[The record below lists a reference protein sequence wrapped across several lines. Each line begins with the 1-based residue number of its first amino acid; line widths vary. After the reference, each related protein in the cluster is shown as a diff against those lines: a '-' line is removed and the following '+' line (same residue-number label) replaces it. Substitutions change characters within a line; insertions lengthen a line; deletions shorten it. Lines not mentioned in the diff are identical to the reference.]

1 MPNDNVAADRPA
13 GTTDRPSG
21 RVSSRPQGRRI
32 EDYALIGNTETA
44 ALVGRDGSVDWL
56 CLPRF
61 DSPAC
66 FAALLGTPDN
76 GQWKIAPRNAP
87 RAVRRR
93 YLDGT
98 LVLETVFE
106 TETGSVSVTDFMP
119 LPRHGAVDLV
129 RTVTGL
135 EGEVAMRF
143 EACFRFDYGRVV
155 PWVRRTE
162 DGLRAVAGPDQVRLR
177 TPLKLEAEGLDSVAN
192 FTIRKGES
200 VPSVLTWHLSYDPP
214 PPVRNIKGLLDETVA
229 WWRKWSSR
237 CKAPEEWREPVTRSA
252 ITLKALTHQRT
263 GGIVAAPTTSLPEFI
278 GGVRNWDYR
287 YCWLRDATF
296 TLYALMVTG
305 YDEEALAW
313 REWLVRAVAGE
324 PSKLQIMY
332 GLGGERRL
340 DELELPWLGGF
351 EGSLPVRIGNAAHQ
365 QLQLDVY
372 GEVMDAL
379 HSARKHELEWG
390 DEGWRV
396 QLEMMRYLEDHWRD
410 PDAGIW
416 EERAPPQRY
425 VFSAVMSWV
434 AADRAVK
441 AVEQFG
447 FKGPADRWRAMRETI
462 HREVCEQ
469 GFNVRRN
476 AFTRHIGGTTL
487 DASVLLLPEVGFLPP
502 DDPRIVSTIEAIQRD
517 LMVNGFVQ
525 RYHTHENDD
534 GLPPG
539 EGAFLACTLWL
550 ADALALIGRHDEAR
564 ALFERVLA
572 VRNDVGLLAEEF
584 DPVARR
590 QLGNFP
596 QAFSHVGVINTARNL
611 SSRKGPARERAE
623 S

>member
-1 MPNDNVAADRPA
+1 M
-13 GTTDRPSG
+13 T
-21 RVSSRPQGRRI
+21 RRI

-66 FAALLGTPDN
+66 FAALLGDAEN
-76 GQWKIAPRNAP
+76 GQWKVAPQQP
-87 RAVRRR
+87 PKAVRRR

-98 LVLETVFE
+98 LVLETIFE
-106 TETGSVSVTDFMP
+106 TETGSVSVVDFMP
-119 LPRHGAVDLV
+119 LPRHEAVDLV
-129 RTVTGL
+129 RTITGL
-135 EGEVAMRF
+135 EGEVPMRF
-143 EACFRFDYGRVV
+143 ETRIRFDYGRVV

-162 DGLRAVAGPDQVRLR
+162 DGLTAVAGPDLVRLR
-177 TPLKLEAEGLDSVAN
+177 TPLALKDDGFSSVAD

-200 VPSVLTWHLSYDPP
+200 IPTILTWHLSYDPIP
-214 PPVRNIKGLLDETVA
+214 PARDIPGLLDRTVA
-229 WWRKWSSR
+229 WWQEWSAR
-237 CKAPEEWREPVTRSA
+237 CKTPEEWHEPVLRSA

-305 YDEEALAW
+305 YDEEARAW

-340 DELELPWLGGF
+340 DEFELPWLAGF
-351 EGSLPVRIGNAAHQ
+351 EASRPVRIGNAAHQ
-365 QLQLDVY
+365 QLQLDVF

-379 HSARKHELEWG
+379 HSARMHGLEWG

-396 QLEMMRYLEDHWRD
+396 QVELMRYLEDHWQD

-416 EERAPPQRY
+416 EERAPPRRY
-425 VFSAVMSWV
+425 VFSTVMAWV

-441 AVEQFG
+441 AVERFG
-447 FKGPADRWRAMRETI
+447 LKGPADRWRQMRDAI
-462 HREVCEQ
+462 HKEVCER
-469 GFNVRRN
+469 GFNAERN
-476 AFTRHIGGTTL
+476 AFTRNFGGTTL

-502 DDPRIVSTIEAIQRD
+502 KDPRIIGTIEAVQRD
-517 LMVNGFVQ
+517 LMVDGFVR

-539 EGAFLACTLWL
+539 EGTFLACTLWL
-550 ADALALIGRHDEAR
+550 ADAFALIGRGDEAR
-564 ALFERVLA
+564 ILFERVLA
-572 VRNDVGLLAEEF
+572 VRNDVGLLAEEY

-611 SSRKGPARERAE
+611 STRLGPARERAGRT
-623 S
+623 